1 MERKKNRVSKD
12 KERKWTY
19 RGLLSQMIGTKCDE
33 ERKNV
38 ILLAVPKNLERC
50 VHRREMRPCSNF
62 EISLHNETPLLKQQ
76 YICCMKETKEHSVV
90 APTTLKTLG
99 RYIL

>member
-1 MERKKNRVSKD
+1 MIMERKKNRVSKE
-12 KERKWTY
+12 KERKRTY

-50 VHRREMRPCSNF
+50 VHRREMRPCSNI

-76 YICCMKETKEHSVV
+76 YEYSYLLCERNERKLSSGTYNS
-90 APTTLKTLG
+90 
-99 RYIL
+99 